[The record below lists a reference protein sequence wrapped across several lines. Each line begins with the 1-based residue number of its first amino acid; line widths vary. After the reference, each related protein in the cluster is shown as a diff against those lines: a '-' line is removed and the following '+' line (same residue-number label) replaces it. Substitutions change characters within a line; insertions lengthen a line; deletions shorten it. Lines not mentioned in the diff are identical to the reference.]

1 MFLRVKISVNFI
13 IQKAKQKTLSEALS
27 MTMKVEINS
36 LIFVKEKVSGLAS
49 DVGKKL
55 LGIVVKMAIVV
66 FGGLAMLALLLTYI
80 TKTIT
85 AVETKMTSVMMSFFY
100 IFFTFW

>member
-1 MFLRVKISVNFI
+1 
-13 IQKAKQKTLSEALS
+13 

-66 FGGLAMLALLLTYI
+66 FGGLSII
-80 TKTIT
+80 TH
-85 AVETKMTSVMMSFFY
+85 
-100 IFFTFW
+100 IFVSTFIV